1 MILNMNMEEVIIEAD
16 KQMQATNRL
25 KNKIIKQTH
34 FNEDLPRQKMMA
46 LVDLKFLGKSKLKD
60 IAEEV
65 SESRQTLCMMYN
77 SLEKDGYVK
86 REIDDKD
93 RRNTFYSITKK
104 GDDLLEERKKIIMK
118 ILTDLL
124 KELSE
129 EDLQKFG
136 EALKTIN
143 KITEEYF

>member
-124 KELSE
+124 KELSK

-143 KITEEYF
+143 KIMEEYF

>member
-1 MILNMNMEEVIIEAD
+1 MNMEEVIIEVD

-25 KNKIIKQTH
+25 RNKIIKQTT

-77 SLEKDGYVK
+77 SLEKDGYVNYVNGANIAGFVK
-86 REIDDKD
+86 VADAMIAQG
-93 RRNTFYSITKK
+93 IV
-104 GDDLLEERKKIIMK
+104 
-118 ILTDLL
+118 
-124 KELSE
+124 
-129 EDLQKFG
+129 
-136 EALKTIN
+136 
-143 KITEEYF
+143 